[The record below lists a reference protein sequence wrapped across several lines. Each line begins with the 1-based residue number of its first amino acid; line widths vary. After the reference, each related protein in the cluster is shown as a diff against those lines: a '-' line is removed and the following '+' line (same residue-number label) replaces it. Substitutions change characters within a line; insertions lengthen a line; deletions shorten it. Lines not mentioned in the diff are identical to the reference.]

1 MLNTSLLLEPV
12 QTPEVMSAKLLLP
25 RGSGHDPIGARG
37 AHQLLA
43 SLLTEVVVPMTTM
56 RSPI

>member
-25 RGSGHDPIGARG
+25 EAAAMTPLAPGEPINCWP
-37 AHQLLA
+37 HC
-43 SLLTEVVVPMTTM
+43 
-56 RSPI
+56 

>member
-25 RGSGHDPIGARG
+25 RGSGHDPIGAR
-37 AHQLLA
+37 
-43 SLLTEVVVPMTTM
+43 E
-56 RSPI
+56 PINCWPHC